1 MGKRKNLA
9 SIDIN
14 LNFSASSMQQL
25 FDALDTYDLDI
36 FELDAYVPSS
46 RIRSAVASA
55 TAKLRAM
62 SFTDEGQ
69 EKFPLS
75 ELETIAAAT
84 AVHYILWLYEA
95 DLIKAEDLP
104 DSLQDKDTLSK
115 LDHYLVEKMGLVGVT
130 LPESF

>member
-9 SIDIN
+9 RIDIN

-25 FDALDTYDLDI
+25 FDALDI

-46 RIRSAVASA
+46 RIRSAVSSA

-69 EKFPLS
+69 EEFPLS

-115 LDHYLVEKMGLVGVT
+115 LDLYLVEKMGLVGVA